1 MTLYLFILIPLLF
14 TTYSMYWAIVK
25 VDKKFSKEF
34 KVIKGLQLLNLVS
47 LASALIF
54 LLIQA
59 IVHSSWIRNSG
70 DFLQFNAIKFIII
83 SVILKI
89 WNYKS
94 KRKVEN

>member
-34 KVIKGLQLLNLVS
+34 KVIKGLKLLNLVS

-54 LLIQA
+54 LLIQT
-59 IVHSSWIRNSG
+59 IVHSSWIRNPG

-94 KRKVEN
+94 KRRVEN